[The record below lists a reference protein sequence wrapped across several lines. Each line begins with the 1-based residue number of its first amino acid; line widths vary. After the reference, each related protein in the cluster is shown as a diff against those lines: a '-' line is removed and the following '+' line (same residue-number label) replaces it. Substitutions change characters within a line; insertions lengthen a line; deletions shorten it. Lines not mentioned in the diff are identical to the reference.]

1 MYYEEKPFKKILTPL
16 QAKLKAESFCA
27 YQERSQQEIRDKL
40 YSWGLHE
47 ADVENVICE
56 LISDNFLSE
65 ERFAM
70 AYASG
75 KFKLKG
81 WGKQKIKQGL
91 KFKKVSPVLIKQ
103 ALAAIEYD
111 AYSEKLMEILTKKDS
126 LLKEKDPY
134 IRKNKLLQ
142 YALGKGYESAEILS
156 LLKEM

>member
-1 MYYEEKPFKKILTPL
+1 MYDEEKPFKKILTPL

-111 AYSEKLMEILTKKDS
+111 AYSEKLMEILKKKDS

>member
-1 MYYEEKPFKKILTPL
+1 MYDEEKPFKKILTPL